1 VRIFFFFLIV
11 YFLLLPIAR
20 VSVVQPV
27 MCSDL
32 FAEQAIMYKEKVNYK
47 LPGGAGFAP
56 HQDVAAGWWM
66 VRTTQTLAQRSPAQV
81 ADDCAPDRGHPATV
95 TDGGVHRTESWAGA
109 GAARVESRIAPPHLY
124 FPLFLPPLFFLF
136 CQYKQTLHISCLVS
150 IDAATEANGCLE
162 VVAGRHTDGMLS
174 DEWKEIPA
182 ETVSRF
188 EWKPV
193 PTEPGDVLFF
203 DSYVPHRS
211 APNQTDAARRV
222 LYVTYTKASEGDFR
236 DRYYADKRVAFPP
249 DCEREPGKNYEY
261 KI

>member
-1 VRIFFFFLIV
+1 MV
-11 YFLLLPIAR
+11 A
-20 VSVVQPV
+20 
-27 MCSDL
+27 DL
-32 FAEQAIMYKEKVNYK
+32 FAEQAIMYTEKVNNR

-66 VRTTQTLAQRSPAQV
+66 VREQHRHLRSA
-81 ADDCAPDRGHPATV
+81 APSWRRRLRSDRGHPATV
-95 TDGGVHRTESWAGA
+95 TDGGRHRTESWAGA
-109 GAARVESRIAPPHLY
+109 ARVESCIASP
-124 FPLFLPPLFFLF
+124 FLSFLSPSTFSFLF
-136 CQYKQTLHISCLVS
+136 RQYKQTLHISCLVS

-174 DEWKEIPA
+174 EEWKEIPA

-188 EWKPV
+188 DWKPV